1 MNKRNRVFIATSLD
15 GYIADKNH
23 GIEWLETFPI
33 PKNIDMGYTAFT
45 SEIDA
50 LVMGRNSFEKVLSF
64 DIDWPYDK
72 PVFVLS
78 NTLTEIPVGL
88 NEQVYFL
95 KGTLEEILKQIHSKG
110 YYNLYIDG
118 GITIQNFLKNDLIDE
133 MIITIIPVILGDGVP
148 LFSKMS
154 TQLKFECIE
163 SKLFLDKIVQNHFVR
178 SKD

>member
-1 MNKRNRVFIATSLD
+1 
-15 GYIADKNH
+15 
-23 GIEWLETFPI
+23 
-33 PKNIDMGYTAFT
+33 
-45 SEIDA
+45 
-50 LVMGRNSFEKVLSF
+50 FEKVLSF

-95 KGTLEEILKQIHSKG
+95 KGTIEEILKQIHSKG

-163 SKLFLDKIVQNHFVR
+163 SKLFLDK
-178 SKD
+178 

>member
-45 SEIDA
+45 SKIDA

-95 KGTLEEILKQIHSKG
+95 KGTIEEILKQIHSKG

>member
-1 MNKRNRVFIATSLD
+1 MNK
-15 GYIADKNH
+15 YI
-23 GIEWLETFPI
+23 
-33 PKNIDMGYTAFT
+33 
-45 SEIDA
+45 
-50 LVMGRNSFEKVLSF
+50 
-64 DIDWPYDK
+64 
-72 PVFVLS
+72 
-78 NTLTEIPVGL
+78 
-88 NEQVYFL
+88 L
-95 KGTLEEILKQIHSKG
+95 KGTIEEILKQIHSKG